1 MNPGLSGLRVT
12 LFSLYFAPQSIR
24 KGKWCV
30 RAMRKDSPA
39 LSLADSPGN
48 SETPTSNLRA
58 VQFMLPRTFY
68 YHTGIQNLAFCQ
80 GNFSFVIQPLV
91 YGSPNCSVIVCIA
104 KRASQGRSLG
114 AQMECESDFFFFFLS
129 LGFLTFKNI
138 FHLTPWWWCLP
149 ATHSLSQIYSLGIPR
164 GHL

>member
-39 LSLADSPGN
+39 LSW
-48 SETPTSNLRA
+48 
-58 VQFMLPRTFY
+58 QLPRQFRNSLQTFVLCSLCY
-68 YHTGIQNLAFCQ
+68 QGPFITTLAFRTLPSAKVTFHLS
-80 GNFSFVIQPLV
+80 FSLWYTDPQ
-91 YGSPNCSVIVCIA
+91 NCSVIVCIA
-104 KRASQGRSLG
+104 KRASQGRSL
-114 AQMECESDFFFFFLS
+114 ALKWNVNLIFFLS

-138 FHLTPWWWCLP
+138 FPSNPMVVVSACLRILCHKYTP
-149 ATHSLSQIYSLGIPR
+149 
-164 GHL
+164 